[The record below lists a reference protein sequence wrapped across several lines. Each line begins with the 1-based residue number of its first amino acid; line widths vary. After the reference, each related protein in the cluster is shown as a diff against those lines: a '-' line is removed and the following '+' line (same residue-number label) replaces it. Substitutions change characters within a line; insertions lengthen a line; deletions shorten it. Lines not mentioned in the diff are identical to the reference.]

1 VICHGIDSGHAGPF
15 PAEAGPTSR
24 LRLPAIARPSQ
35 TFVGARNKCR
45 SALARDGGGSD
56 AIDGSDR
63 TPSRASPRSYKYGGS
78 QHYFVCRHSSA
89 AGSDARPC
97 GTGFSREGV
106 RWYATELVLTT
117 NNCRSALARDGGGS
131 DAIDVSDQT
140 LSRASALL
148 HIQRQPALFVCRH
161 CSTAGRVGPA
171 LAGKAVGPHPN
182 LRPVRVMCQRWSSN
196 LLYALPMRRTRYPH
210 TITRARR
217 YSPCVMPTPVLK
229 ARS

>member
-1 VICHGIDSGHAGPF
+1 M
-15 PAEAGPTSR
+15 PAPSR
-24 LRLPAIARPSQ
+24 LKPVPPVDCACPRLLAPAKHLSEPGTNVGARLPAMA
-35 TFVGARNKCR
+35 VGQ
-45 SALARDGGGSD
+45 
-56 AIDGSDR
+56 
-63 TPSRASPRSYKYGGS
+63 TPSMVLTGRLRGQARSYKYGGS

-117 NNCRSALARDGGGS
+117 NYCRSALARDGGGS

>member
-1 VICHGIDSGHAGPF
+1 M
-15 PAEAGPTSR
+15 PAMAVGQTPSMVLTGR
-24 LRLPAIARPSQ
+24 LRGQA
-35 TFVGARNKCR
+35 
-45 SALARDGGGSD
+45 
-56 AIDGSDR
+56 
-63 TPSRASPRSYKYGGS
+63 RSYTYSGS

-89 AGSDARPC
+89 AGLDARPC
-97 GTGFSREGV
+97 GTGFSRESV

-131 DAIDVSDQT
+131 DAINVSDRT
-140 LSRASALL
+140 PSRASALL
-148 HIQRQPALFVCRH
+148 QNTAPARIIRLPALQRSRVR
-161 CSTAGRVGPA
+161 RMRLVGPA

-182 LRPVRVMCQRWSSN
+182 LRPVRVMCQRWLSN